1 MTVIYPSHRDREQG
15 TRPTISKGDRDRAA
29 RAAYKDWKSNR
40 WPDGRP
46 SSRPG
51 AFLSI
56 LMTSDGL
63 SAEYL
68 AWGPGRAA
76 DREATDA

>member
-1 MTVIYPSHRDREQG
+1 M
-15 TRPTISKGDRDRAA
+15 A
-29 RAAYKDWKSNR
+29 RAAHEDWRSNR

-46 SSRPG
+46 GSRPG

-68 AWGPGRAA
+68 SWGPGWAA
-76 DREATDA
+76 DREATNA